1 MQDLLCLHPQCTR
14 AVQTRTD
21 WGSDWEDYLVLFGDR
36 LDDYRA
42 QLFANWHGQG
52 LEFDSL
58 SAAFDATFAGW
69 LAAFLRDLGSEGW
82 TVVKS
87 PSAENLDRLMPWLLA
102 AVDVVVVVRDPRA
115 ALQSARFTFDD
126 SFERRLRA
134 YVRSA
139 RAILASERMG
149 AVLVRYEDLLSDRRE
164 QLRRVFGSVGLDEAR
179 YDFEEADRLPIRGS
193 VTTPGEVRWQGVPS
207 NDSFDGARRGMQLP
221 PPLRRRVEWVA
232 AAEMEA
238 FDYGDRLPLRSHHK
252 VELRGRD
259 ALYRTAR
266 KGSRIASAFVNTERF
281 VHSATAS

>member
-1 MQDLLCLHPQCTR
+1 MQDLLCLHPHCTR
-14 AVQTRTD
+14 AVQARTA

-42 QLFANWHGQG
+42 QLFTSWNGQA
-52 LEFDSL
+52 LAFDTVSR
-58 SAAFDATFAGW
+58 AFDATFSSW
-69 LAAFLRDLGSEGW
+69 LAAFLEELGSGGR

-87 PSAENLDRLMPWLLA
+87 PSAENLDRLMPWLLG

-115 ALQSARFTFDD
+115 ALQSARLTFHD

-139 RAILASERMG
+139 RAILGSERQG
-149 AVLVRYEDLLSDRRE
+149 AVLVRYEDLLSDRRGA
-164 QLRRVFGSVGLDEAR
+164 LRRVIDSVGLDQAC
-179 YDFEEADRLPIRGS
+179 YDFEAADRVPIRGS
-193 VTTPGEVRWQGVPS
+193 VTAREDARWYGVPWS
-207 NDSFDGARRGMQLP
+207 DSFDGGGRAMQLP
-221 PPLRRRVEWVA
+221 TALRRRVEWVA

-238 FDYGDRLPLRSHHK
+238 FGYDDRLALRSRHK
-252 VELRGRD
+252 LELRSRD

-266 KGSRIASAFVNTERF
+266 KGSRVAAAFISTGRF